1 MAALTGNQIDQSYQG
16 LIKTTDNAGLS
27 GTAKAITDGVG
38 GATNIEM
45 SNTATNFVS
54 GTVDFTGSTV
64 SGLPGGAAGLENGS
78 GADSLQSAAS
88 LTTVAANAAQEDSI
102 AIGDGATV
110 TGTGVAGIAIGQ
122 NATVTAPTLGG
133 ICIGLGGS
141 SAGDY
146 ATAIGNNADAN
157 GVSSFAAGLNANAS
171 GKASIIIGQSSIAS
185 GEDSITFGRVATASQ
200 SGAIAIGRSTQANA
214 TNAVALGRDVV
225 AGTANTVTVN
235 MLQIQN
241 YANIDF
247 TDDAA
252 AAAGGIPLG
261 GVYANSGELRVRIA

>member
-64 SGLPGGAAGLENGS
+64 SGLPGGAGLES
-78 GADSLQSAAS
+78 GTGTDSMQSASS

-102 AIGDGATV
+102 AIGDGAEV
-110 TGTGVAGIAIGQ
+110 TGAGNGGIAIGQ
-122 NATVTAPTLGG
+122 NATVNAPTLGG
-133 ICIGLGGS
+133 VCIGLGGS

-146 ATAIGNNADAN
+146 ATAIGNNADAT
-157 GVSSFAAGLNANAS
+157 GVSSFAAGLNAAAS
-171 GKASIIIGQSSIAS
+171 GKAAIVIGQSTAASQEDAIA
-185 GEDSITFGRVATASQ
+185 FGRVSSVTGN
-200 SGAIAIGRSTQANA
+200 GAIGIGRSTQATA

-225 AGTANTVTVN
+225 ASTADTVTVN

-247 TDDAA
+247 VDDAD

-261 GVYANSGELRVRIA
+261 GVYANSGELRIRIA